1 MKTGTPEKTRK
12 KRDHLDFLLEELGE
26 ECQRTLELVNRL
38 KHKPNGKAGRGEI
51 LAELSASIVH
61 LHAHTKG
68 LPDFIDDEL
77 DREEDD

>member
-1 MKTGTPEKTRK
+1 MKIGAPEKARK

-38 KHKPNGKAGRGEI
+38 KHKPNDRARRGDI

-61 LHAHTKG
+61 LHVHTKD